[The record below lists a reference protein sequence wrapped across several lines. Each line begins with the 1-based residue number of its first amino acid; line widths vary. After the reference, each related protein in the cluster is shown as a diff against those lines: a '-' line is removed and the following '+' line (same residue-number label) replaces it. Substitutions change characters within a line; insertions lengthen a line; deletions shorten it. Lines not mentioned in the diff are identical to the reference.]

1 MRRRFILYV
10 HEQYPDRSGLDL
22 LMEKITDHHII
33 DVVIDIN
40 DYDASKADIEEAL
53 REYIPDVIISDGLAA
68 FFVHPLSGF
77 NRVCINAE
85 IYPSLRC
92 NKSLVDMYREMERTQ
107 LSYDRSQDY
116 SDGTHCWGVFGIDVE
131 RREFAMLYYP
141 NITTIPRPVKTVVD
155 AIDEC
160 VAIVK
165 MIGESNYVDDYGVH
179 FSEYGRVLT
188 KVDHALFRGVK
199 EYTVPDGVVII
210 ADGTFFGTNIERIN
224 IAESVTHI
232 GKFAFRDC
240 QCLKEVVIPPRVST
254 IQTGCFLFCSSLK
267 RVVLP
272 KSLTTINT
280 KAFWQ
285 NDFKEIEL
293 PHSITRIDPKSFDE
307 EVKFIVSPSK
317 MSELLE
323 QSRKYKLSFIE
334 DEDEI
339 I

>member
-10 HEQYPDRSGLDL
+10 HEHTTDGSRLDL
-22 LMEKITDHHII
+22 LMEKIADHHII

-40 DYDASKADIEEAL
+40 DYDASTAEIEEAL
-53 REYIPDVIISDGLAA
+53 REYIPDVIISEGLAA
-68 FFVHPLSGF
+68 FFVHPLTGYD
-77 NRVCINAE
+77 RVCINAE
-85 IYPSLRC
+85 IYPSLKC
-92 NKSLVDMYREMERTQ
+92 EKSLVKMYRDIERTQ
-107 LSYDRSQDY
+107 LAYDRSQDF
-116 SDGTHCWGVFGIDVE
+116 DEGTHCWGIFGIDVE

-141 NITTIPRPVKTVVD
+141 NITTIPHPVKTVVD

-210 ADGTFFGTNIERIN
+210 ADGAFFGSNIERIN
-224 IAESVTHI
+224 IAESVTYI
-232 GKFAFRDC
+232 GKFCFRDC
-240 QCLKEVVIPPRVST
+240 QCLKEVVLPSRVST

-272 KSLTTINT
+272 KSLTAIRT

-285 NDFKEIEL
+285 NDIKEIEL
-293 PHSITRIDPKSFDE
+293 PNSITRIEPKSFDA
-307 EVKFIVSPSK
+307 EVKFIVGSSK
-317 MSELLE
+317 FTEVLQQAYDYNLL
-323 QSRKYKLSFIE
+323 KIE
-334 DEDEI
+334 DD
-339 I
+339 

>member
-10 HEQYPDRSGLDL
+10 HEQSPDRSGLDL

-33 DVVIDIN
+33 EVVIDIN
-40 DYDASKADIEEAL
+40 DYDASKAEIEEAL
-53 REYIPDVIISDGLAA
+53 REYIPDVIISEGLAA
-68 FFVHPLSGF
+68 FFVHPLTGYD
-77 NRVCINAE
+77 RVCINAE

-92 NKSLVDMYREMERTQ
+92 EKSLVKMYRDIERTQ
-107 LSYDRSQDY
+107 LAYDRSQDF
-116 SDGTHCWGVFGIDVE
+116 DEGTHCWGIFGIDVE

-165 MIGESNYVDDYGVH
+165 MIGESNYVDDNGVH
-179 FSEYGRVLT
+179 FAEYGRVLT

-199 EYTVPDGVVII
+199 EYTVPDSVVII
-210 ADGTFFGTNIERIN
+210 ADGAFFGSNIERIN
-224 IAESVTHI
+224 IAESVTYI

-240 QCLKEVVIPPRVST
+240 QCLKEVVLPSRVST

-267 RVVLP
+267 SVVLP
-272 KSLTTINT
+272 KSLTAIST

-285 NDFKEIEL
+285 NDIKEIEL
-293 PHSITRIDPKSFDE
+293 PDTITRIEPKSFDA
-307 EVKFIVSPSK
+307 EVKFIVGSSK
-317 MSELLE
+317 FTEVL
-323 QSRKYKLSFIE
+323 QQAYDYNLSQIE
-334 DEDEI
+334 DD
-339 I
+339 